1 MSLSKVIRTPYRA
14 GLDAHVRDG
23 VVALKNIV
31 GIQGSEYED
40 PGSVVYLNRQEV
52 DELREWFEEILSN
65 DHVWEI
71 DGMTSS
77 VEIRWPE

>member
-14 GLDAHVRDG
+14 GVDAHVRDG
-23 VVALKNIV
+23 VVSLKNVIS
-31 GIQGSEYED
+31 IRKNEYEETCFEVFL
-40 PGSVVYLNRQEV
+40 SRQEV